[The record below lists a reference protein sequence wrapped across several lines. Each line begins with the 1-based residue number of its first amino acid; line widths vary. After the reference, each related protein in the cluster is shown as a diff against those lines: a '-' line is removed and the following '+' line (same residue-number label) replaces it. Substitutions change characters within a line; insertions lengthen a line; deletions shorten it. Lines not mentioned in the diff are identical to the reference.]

1 MRSKAGVAS
10 KALISQPEC
19 SATKGVAE
27 HVIKKKKKRHNLI
40 FVRAQNCA
48 LQPTVDLA
56 ADSRWEDKKTQLY
69 DLVSPAM
76 RHLES

>member
-1 MRSKAGVAS
+1 MRSKAEVTS

-19 SATKGVAE
+19 SAAKGVAE
-27 HVIKKKKKRHNLI
+27 HVIKKRGHNLI

-56 ADSRWEDKKTQLY
+56 VDSRWEDKKEDST
-69 DLVSPAM
+69 A
-76 RHLES
+76 